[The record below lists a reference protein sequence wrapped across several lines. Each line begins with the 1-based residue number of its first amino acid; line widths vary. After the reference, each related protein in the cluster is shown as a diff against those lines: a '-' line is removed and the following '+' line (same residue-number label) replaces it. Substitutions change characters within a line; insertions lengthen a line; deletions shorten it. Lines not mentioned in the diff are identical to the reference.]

1 MGGTVNPAAYP
12 QPIPDLEIALRLGL
26 AALLGMALGLDREM
40 RGLAAGIRTHGL
52 IALSAAAV
60 MASGLLLY
68 AEVRGGQADADPLR
82 VVQGIF
88 QAIGF
93 IGAGLVFARHGD
105 VHNVTSAASITLVT
119 AIGIAAGAGQYK
131 LTAIAT
137 GLGILM
143 LSLVRVAERLIPGSK
158 KANEGQGGM
167 E

>member
-1 MGGTVNPAAYP
+1 MGGRVDSVVDPHA
-12 QPIPDLEIALRLGL
+12 ISDLGIFLRLGT

-60 MASGLLLY
+60 MVSGLLLY
-68 AEVRGGQADADPLR
+68 AAVRTGHGDADPLR
-82 VVQGIF
+82 VAQGIF

-105 VHNVTSAASITLVT
+105 VHNVTSAASITLAT

-143 LSLVRVAERLIPGSK
+143 LSVVRVMERLIPGSSK
-158 KANEGQGGM
+158 TRKE
-167 E
+167 